1 MVVILKNHQSRG
13 VKSLSIKKSLRQTKM
28 TKSALF
34 RANMYTFMPFT
45 TRVLTF
51 PRSLSIYAS
60 AHAGRFFLALL
71 TMNTRD
77 GRSEIFSNRP
87 DQYASRNSHYETAL
101 TTLQNNQALAYLF
114 VALISIP
121 IFLGYLGLVPI
132 SLFQL
137 LWDLIVYC
145 TPSRIVIALD
155 RQTSASDP
163 KSLAWLPFQ
172 DRSDAMKRILGLDNH
187 PFFSQ
192 SRSLSIFGNALLG
205 NTKDVTPPGLGNWNN
220 SCFQNSIIQG
230 LASLKYLSEFL
241 GHNVDNLSGKASVS
255 THRALLDLIDRLN
268 SASKSGTKLWISGPL
283 KSMSSWQQQDA
294 QEYFSKLLNQI
305 DHEAELCSRGETLN
319 MGLKIAGPDENIFRD
334 SDCEDPVTP
343 WEPESLP
350 STDKLYLDR
359 VSSCNPLEG
368 LLAQRVGCMDCG
380 WTEGLSLIPFNCLTV
395 PLGKRASYDVRE
407 CLDQYMTL
415 EPIEGVECS
424 KCTLLHRQEQ
434 LINLIKGFE
443 ADESRSDSSDEP
455 QPFDAVKLSAYSRL
469 EAVKTALDG
478 NDFSEN
484 TLANKCHI
492 NSKNRISTTKS
503 RQAVIARAPRCLAI
517 HINRSVFDEYT
528 GALEKNLAAV
538 SFPQMID
545 LNNWCLGTQAPNQS
559 ADNSEHWETNP
570 SRSMLPQP
578 GESIQ
583 VPSRQYQLR
592 AIITHYGRHENGHY
606 ICYRKYPTS
615 EFTAPAPDE
624 ILQAEGDKDKPE
636 RWWRLS
642 DDDVQMVSEGH
653 VMTQGGAFMLFYEAV
668 DDSDSPCSTR
678 SATPENDLY
687 DRCAESTQ
695 FESEDSCNLA
705 MRKNISTPS
714 TVTDFESTTSRETSI
729 SLPMDDFLPADE
741 PLKIPNVIG
750 TDVERNDNLVSAS
763 AIIA

>member
-1 MVVILKNHQSRG
+1 
-13 VKSLSIKKSLRQTKM
+13 
-28 TKSALF
+28 
-34 RANMYTFMPFT
+34 
-45 TRVLTF
+45 
-51 PRSLSIYAS
+51 
-60 AHAGRFFLALL
+60 
-71 TMNTRD
+71 MNTCD
-77 GRSEIFSNRP
+77 GRSEIFSNP
-87 DQYASRNSHYETAL
+87 DQYASRNSHYETAF
-101 TTLQNNQALAYLF
+101 TTLQNNQALAYIF
-114 VALISIP
+114 IALISIP
-121 IFLGYLGLVPI
+121 IFLGYLGFVPI

-137 LWDLIVYC
+137 PWDLIVYF

-155 RQTSASDP
+155 PRISTSDP
-163 KSLAWLPFQ
+163 NSLALSPLPFQ
-172 DRSDAMKRILGLDNH
+172 DKSDAMNRILGLNNNVYF
-187 PFFSQ
+187 PFFSR

-205 NTKDVTPPGLGNWNN
+205 NTKDVAPPGLGNWNN

-230 LASLKYLSEFL
+230 LASLKYLAEFL
-241 GHNVDNLSGKASVS
+241 GHNVDNLSGKASDS
-255 THRALLDLIDRLN
+255 THEALLDLIDRLN

-334 SDCEDPVTP
+334 SDCDDPVAP

-368 LLAQRVGCMDCG
+368 LLAQRVGCMECG

-395 PLGKRASYDVRE
+395 PLGKRSSYDVRE

-415 EPIEGVECS
+415 EPIEGVECA

-434 LINLIKGFE
+434 LINLISGFE
-443 ADESRSDSSDEP
+443 ADESRSDRSDEP
-455 QPFDAVKLSAYSRL
+455 QPFDAVKLSASSRL

-528 GALEKNLAAV
+528 GTLEKNLAAV
-538 SFPQMID
+538 TFPQMID
-545 LNNWCLGTQAPNQS
+545 LNNWCLGTQPLS
-559 ADNSEHWETNP
+559 KSGDNFEHWETNP

-668 DDSDSPCSTR
+668 DDSVSPCPTR
-678 SATPENDLY
+678 SATPEHDLY
-687 DRCAESTQ
+687 DRYAESTQ
-695 FESEDSCNLA
+695 FGSEGSMSNLA
-705 MRKNISTPS
+705 MPNNISTPS
-714 TVTDFESTTSRETSI
+714 TVTDFESATSRETSI
-729 SLPMDDFLPADE
+729 SLPMDDFPPADQ
-741 PLKIPNVIG
+741 PLKISNVIDNDAG
-750 TDVERNDNLVSAS
+750 RNDELDSRS
-763 AIIA
+763 TIIA

>member
-1 MVVILKNHQSRG
+1 
-13 VKSLSIKKSLRQTKM
+13 
-28 TKSALF
+28 
-34 RANMYTFMPFT
+34 
-45 TRVLTF
+45 
-51 PRSLSIYAS
+51 
-60 AHAGRFFLALL
+60 
-71 TMNTRD
+71 MNTRD

-101 TTLQNNQALAYLF
+101 TTLQNNQALGYIF
-114 VALISIP
+114 IALISVP
-121 IFLGYLGLVPI
+121 IILGYLGLVPI

-137 LWDLIVYC
+137 PWDLIVYF

-155 RQTSASDP
+155 PRISTSDP
-163 KSLAWLPFQ
+163 NSLALSPLPFQ
-172 DRSDAMKRILGLDNH
+172 DKSDAMKRILGLDNSTYF
-187 PFFSQ
+187 PFFSR
-192 SRSLSIFGNALLG
+192 SRSLSIFGTALLG

-241 GHNVDNLSGKASVS
+241 GHNVDNLSGKASIS
-255 THRALLDLIDRLN
+255 THKALLDLIDRLN
-268 SASKSGTKLWISGPL
+268 STSKSGTKLWISGPL

-334 SDCEDPVTP
+334 SDCDDPVTP

-368 LLAQRVGCMDCG
+368 LLAQRVGCMECG

-395 PLGKRASYDVRE
+395 PLGKRSSYDVRE

-443 ADESRSDSSDEP
+443 ADESRSDSPDEP
-455 QPFDAVKLSAYSRL
+455 QPLDAVKLSAYSRL
-469 EAVKTALDG
+469 EAVKTALDA

-484 TLANKCHI
+484 TLAKECHI

-538 SFPQMID
+538 TFPQMID
-545 LNNWCLGTQAPNQS
+545 LNNWCLGTQAVGKS
-559 ADNSEHWETNP
+559 GDNSERWETNP

-653 VMTQGGAFMLFYEAV
+653 VMSQGGAFMLFYEAV
-668 DDSDSPCSTR
+668 DDSVSPCSTR
-678 SATPENDLY
+678 SATPEHDLY
-687 DRCAESTQ
+687 DRYAESTQ
-695 FESEDSCNLA
+695 FGSEDSCNTA
-705 MRKNISTPS
+705 MSKNISTPS
-714 TVTDFESTTSRETSI
+714 TVTDFESATSRETSI
-729 SLPMDDFLPADE
+729 SLPMDDLLPADQS
-741 PLKIPNVIG
+741 LKVPNVIG
-750 TDVERNDNLVSAS
+750 IDAERNDKLDSPS
-763 AIIA
+763 TIIA

>member
-1 MVVILKNHQSRG
+1 
-13 VKSLSIKKSLRQTKM
+13 
-28 TKSALF
+28 
-34 RANMYTFMPFT
+34 
-45 TRVLTF
+45 
-51 PRSLSIYAS
+51 
-60 AHAGRFFLALL
+60 
-71 TMNTRD
+71 MNTRD
-77 GRSEIFSNRP
+77 VRSEIFSNRP

-101 TTLQNNQALAYLF
+101 TTLQNNKALAYIF
-114 VALISIP
+114 IALISICV
-121 IFLGYLGLVPI
+121 FLGYLGLVPI

-137 LWDLIVYC
+137 PWDLIVYF
-145 TPSRIVIALD
+145 TPSRIVVALD
-155 RQTSASDP
+155 PQISTSNPNPLASP
-163 KSLAWLPFQ
+163 LSFQ
-172 DRSDAMKRILGLDNH
+172 NKSDAMRRILGLDNNVYF
-187 PFFSQ
+187 PFFSR
-192 SRSLSIFGNALLG
+192 SKSLSIFGNALLG
-205 NTKDVTPPGLGNWNN
+205 NTQDATPPGLGNWNN

-230 LASLKYLSEFL
+230 LASLKYLAEFL
-241 GHNVDNLSGKASVS
+241 GHNVDNLSDKASVS

-305 DHEAELCSRGETLN
+305 DLEAERCSRGETLN

-334 SDCEDPVTP
+334 SDSNDPVVS
-343 WEPESLP
+343 EGSESLS
-350 STDKLYLDR
+350 STDKIYLDR

-395 PLGKRASYDVRE
+395 PLGKRFSYDVRE
-407 CLDQYMTL
+407 CLDQYMAL
-415 EPIEGVECS
+415 EPIEGVECA
-424 KCTLLHRQEQ
+424 KCTLLRRLEQ
-434 LINLIKGFE
+434 LINLISGIE

-455 QPFDAVKLSAYSRL
+455 PRFNAVKESAYSRL
-469 EAVKTALDG
+469 EAVKEALHN

-492 NSKNRISTTKS
+492 NSKNRVSTTKS

-528 GALEKNLAAV
+528 GTLEKNLAAV
-538 SFPQMID
+538 TFPQMID
-545 LNNWCLGTQAPNQS
+545 LNNWCLGTQPPNKHGNNYERW
-559 ADNSEHWETNP
+559 DTNP

-653 VMTQGGAFMLFYEAV
+653 VMSQGGAFMLFYEAM
-668 DDSDSPCSTR
+668 DDSSPRSTR
-678 SATPENDLY
+678 AATPEHDLDSY
-687 DRCAESTQ
+687 TESTQ
-695 FESEDSCNLA
+695 FGSEES
-705 MRKNISTPS
+705 MPKNSSTPS
-714 TVTDFESTTSRETSI
+714 TVTDCESASSRETSI
-729 SLPMDDFLPADE
+729 SLPMDDLIPADV
-741 PLKIPNVIG
+741 PVKISNVID
-750 TDVERNDNLVSAS
+750 TNAQANDELDSPSTITA
-763 AIIA
+763 